1 MRIRERVYWIGSG
14 LLGMNSTD
22 EWDCNI
28 YLLDGGS
35 ERAIIDCGTGYGLT
49 KIMDELQRDGFT
61 MDDVQ
66 YILLT
71 HAHMDHA
78 GGAAAMQ
85 KLTGAKVGA
94 SQLTALMVETGDEVA
109 IGLTQA
115 KAEGIY
121 PADCK
126 FTPCK
131 VDLKL
136 KNAMNLTLGDLT
148 LEVIETPGHSR
159 DMISYYCPEIKTLFC
174 GDTVFIGG
182 QIAALNTDDFSL
194 VQLSQ
199 SLTILQKLGVESLMT
214 GHLVPVVRNG
224 HEPIHQAVAAFLRG
238 GKPRSIV

>member
-1 MRIRERVYWIGSG
+1 MRIRDRVYWIGSG

-35 ERAIIDCGTGYGLT
+35 EQAIIDCGSGYGLT

-61 MDDVQ
+61 MNDVH

-94 SQLTALMVETGDEVA
+94 SELTALMVEEGDEEA
-109 IGLTQA
+109 NGLKQA
-115 KAEGIY
+115 KTKGIY

-126 FTPCK
+126 FTLCK

-136 KNAMNLTLGDLT
+136 KNAMKIKLGDLT
-148 LEVIETPGHSR
+148 LEIIDTPGHSR
-159 DMISYYCPEIKTLFC
+159 DMISYYCPEIQTLFC
-174 GDTVFIGG
+174 GDNVFFGG
-182 QIAALNTDDFSL
+182 QIAALSTPDFSL
-194 VQLSQ
+194 IQLSQ
-199 SLTILQKLGVESLMT
+199 SLTILQELEVESLMP

-224 HEPIHQAVAAFLRG
+224 HEPIRQAVEAFLRDG
-238 GKPRSIV
+238 MPRSIV